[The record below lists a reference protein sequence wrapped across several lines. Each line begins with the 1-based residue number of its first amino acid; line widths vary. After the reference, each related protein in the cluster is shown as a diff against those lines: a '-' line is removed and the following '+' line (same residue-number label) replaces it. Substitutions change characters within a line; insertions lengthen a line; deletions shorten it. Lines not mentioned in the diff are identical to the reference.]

1 MDKDIPMT
9 IHRGFV
15 DFAPFDIKIH
25 ISTILITIT
34 PSYQDKIQL
43 QSGGMP

>member
-1 MDKDIPMT
+1 MHNLWTRYAKTKLDIPTT

-15 DFAPFDIKIH
+15 DFTPFDIKIH

-34 PSYQDKIQL
+34 PNY
-43 QSGGMP
+43 